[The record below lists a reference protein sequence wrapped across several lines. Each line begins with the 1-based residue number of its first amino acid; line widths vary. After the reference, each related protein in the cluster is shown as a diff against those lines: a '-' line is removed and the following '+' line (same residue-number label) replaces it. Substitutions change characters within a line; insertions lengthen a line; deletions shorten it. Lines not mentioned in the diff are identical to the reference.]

1 MIILDHDT
9 ASIVLV
15 IRGTF
20 SIKDVVMDVV
30 CEEEEFLDGFAHSG
44 FLNGSRMV
52 LSKCSS
58 VLEKALCD
66 NFGYGL
72 VVCGHSMGGSVSIMV
87 TMALLSPGQASSL
100 LPPGVEV
107 RCVAL
112 GPAPVFRIP
121 GVRGFSSEVYRD
133 KVHIFINDKDVV
145 PRLSL
150 GSVAQLLRVLREIDG
165 LSLSLDQQLAVI
177 MWRRDEET
185 EENRAKVRDIVS
197 SVSQDRF
204 PFLYHPGSVF
214 WLRSGASPGSGSSVT
229 VRGVTAEEAEAT
241 AESLGVSE
249 TMVSDHIHTAYRDN
263 FRKVHI

>member
-1 MIILDHDT
+1 MIIVDHDT

-30 CEEEEFLDGFAHSG
+30 CEDAEFLDGFAHSG
-44 FLNGSRMV
+44 FLNGSRM
-52 LSKCSS
+52 LLNKCSS
-58 VLEKALCD
+58 VLERALCD

-87 TMALLSPGQASSL
+87 TMALLAPSSSL
-100 LPPGVEV
+100 LPPGVGV

-121 GVRGFSSEVYRD
+121 GARGVCSDDQYRD
-133 KVHIFINDKDVV
+133 KIHIFINDKDVV

-150 GSVAQLLRVLREIDG
+150 GSVAQLLRVLRELDG
-165 LSLSLDQQLAVI
+165 LGLSLDQQLAVI
-177 MWRRDEET
+177 MWRRDEDT
-185 EENRAKVRDIVS
+185 EVNRVRVSGIVNT
-197 SVSQDRF
+197 VSQDRF

-214 WLRSGASPGSGSSVT
+214 WLRSSVSPGARARVTVSSVT
-229 VRGVTAEEAEAT
+229 KEEAELS
-241 AESLGVSE
+241 AESLGISE
-249 TMVSDHIHTAYRDN
+249 TMVSDHIHTAYREN
-263 FRKVHI
+263 FGRVQC